1 MIVGACRLELSLPEG
16 HSLKEKRMVL
26 RSITAKVRN
35 TFNVSV
41 AEVDTQ
47 DLWQVA
53 TLGIACVSNDS
64 RHANEMLSKVVS
76 YIENLRSDGEL
87 ADYEIEL
94 VHVLSR

>member
-26 RSITAKVRN
+26 RSVISKVRN
-35 TFNVSV
+35 TFNVSI

-53 TLGIACVSNDS
+53 TLGIACVSNDG
-64 RHANEMLSKVVS
+64 RHANEVLSKVVG
-76 YIENLRSDGEL
+76 YIENMRSE
-87 ADYEIEL
+87 AEMVTYEIEL
-94 VHVLSR
+94 VHTLSS